1 MAARPRKHNVSIPNL
16 YCKLDKRTSRV
27 YWQYRHPVT
36 GIFVGFGTNEDAAK
50 AAASEMNRIIA
61 EQETQQSYALIDMA
75 IKANTKKENGIRVS
89 SWIKKYLEIQSER
102 VENNELSKR
111 TLINRKSCALVLE
124 KRVPNLRL
132 KDVDTKIIAT
142 IVEDYKSRGK
152 LRMGQLIRAVLIDVF
167 KEAQHAGEV
176 PPGYNPALAV
186 RNPTAKV
193 QRSRMTLEQWTAIF
207 EAAAAHPPC
216 AQNAMLLAL
225 VTGQR
230 RGDLIKMKFSDVWDG
245 FLHIEQ
251 SKTGAKIALPLTLRC
266 EAINMSLGEVIARC
280 RDRVISKYMLH
291 HVRKHSTIDAGD
303 PVNDN
308 TITRMF
314 MEARNKAGIKS
325 VKGATPPSFHEQR
338 SLASRLYTEQGID
351 VKALLGHSTDAMSE
365 QYKDDRGLD
374 WKKLVV

>member
-50 AAASEMNRIIA
+50 AAASEMNRIIS

-89 SWIKKYLEIQSER
+89 SWIKKYLEIQSEH

-142 IVEDYKSRGK
+142 IVEEYKSRGK

-207 EAAAAHPPC
+207 EAAADHPPC

-245 FLHIEQ
+245 FLHVEQ

-266 EAINMSLGEVIARC
+266 EAINMSLAEVIARC

-314 MEARNKAGIKS
+314 MEARNKAGVKS
-325 VKGATPPSFHEQR
+325 VKGSTPPSFHEQR
-338 SLASRLYTEQGID
+338 SLASRLYTEQGVD
-351 VKALLGHSTDAMSE
+351 VKTLLGHSTDAMSE
-365 QYKDDRGLD
+365 QYKDDRGMD

>member
-1 MAARPRKHNVSIPNL
+1 MAARPRKHNVNIPNL

-36 GIFVGFGTNEDAAK
+36 GVFVGFGSDEDAAK

-89 SWIKKYLEIQSER
+89 AWIKKYLEIQTER
-102 VENNELSKR
+102 VENNELSMR
-111 TLINRKSCALVLE
+111 TIKSRKSCALVLE

-142 IVEDYKSRGK
+142 IVEEYKSQGK
-152 LRMGQLIRAVLIDVF
+152 LRMGQQIRAVLIDVF

-186 RNPTAKV
+186 KNPTAKV
-193 QRSRMTLEQWTAIF
+193 QRSRMTLEQWNAIF
-207 EAAAAHPPC
+207 SAAAEHPPC

-230 RGDLIKMKFSDVWDG
+230 RGDLIKMRFSDVWNG

-266 EAINMSLGEVIARC
+266 EAINMTLADVIARC
-280 RDRVISKYMLH
+280 RDRVVSKFMLH
-291 HVRKHSTIDAGD
+291 HIRKHATIEAGD

-314 MEARNKAGIKS
+314 MEARNKAGIKIS
-325 VKGATPPSFHEQR
+325 KGATPPSFHEQR
-338 SLASRLYTEQGID
+338 SLASRLYTEQGVD
-351 VKALLGHSTDAMSE
+351 VKTLLGHSTDAMSE